1 MTYKSLLKIINTL
14 QIMKKIPKK
23 EKKKKAIKDIM
34 VENYLIRMKV
44 EKGLS
49 ISQIKK
55 ILLGSI

>member
-1 MTYKSLLKIINTL
+1 
-14 QIMKKIPKK
+14 
-23 EKKKKAIKDIM
+23 M

-55 ILLGSI
+55 ILFRINLRLFLKMLPLKIF